1 MILQNHRFLLCN
13 ASKCGQFRV
22 NLVESLE
29 KVGLRHSM
37 GSKNTFLTQS
47 SRKSSGD
54 IIIVSKYSNCQV
66 LSPKKCK
73 PNVPFPNGS
82 ADVQCFVI
90 PFQGPRCHFHVQV
103 HALAELPS
111 TNRPKKVGDGE
122 PYKTKRWEIPFL
134 PKNHGSPKMGP
145 SNRIVTF
152 QIQPFSTSMIMGGRV
167 ILCECCR
174 LGGEGSK
181 TGSKT
186 NFSPPF
192 SLEWDWPLCARWV
205 SSVFCEDCPKWCT
218 WQRSCQET
226 YPISKKKSQAVH
238 LFQKIKKLKKKK
250 TGRRDHRAKW
260 KVLKLS

>member
-82 ADVQCFVI
+82 ADVQCLSSLFRSKVPLSRTGSRPGGTAI
-90 PFQGPRCHFHVQV
+90 NH
-103 HALAELPS
+103 
-111 TNRPKKVGDGE
+111 RPKKVGDGE

-134 PKNHGSPKMGP
+134 PSSWKSKNGP
-145 SNRIVTF
+145 L
-152 QIQPFSTSMIMGGRV
+152 Q
-167 ILCECCR
+167 
-174 LGGEGSK
+174 
-181 TGSKT
+181 
-186 NFSPPF
+186 
-192 SLEWDWPLCARWV
+192 
-205 SSVFCEDCPKWCT
+205 
-218 WQRSCQET
+218 
-226 YPISKKKSQAVH
+226 
-238 LFQKIKKLKKKK
+238 
-250 TGRRDHRAKW
+250 
-260 KVLKLS
+260 